1 MPIATTNLALP
12 RLRLMELVAACPTFR
27 TVVGAADSAEA
38 MVHILSPYADDHLV
52 DTMFEGSPVLDGAGN
67 KVQELKEP
75 RPRAIIN
82 HNEYDRQLLGTA
94 FGASKINHI
103 LCFEFLPDPAAGAD
117 INVGLALFEEQV
129 GWATDAGVDFII
141 AETFSW
147 GEEALI
153 ALDVI
158 RRSRKPA
165 VITMSVHRKPETR
178 EGWTLGDCCKRL
190 EDAGADVVGVNCAR
204 GPATMIPLLKE
215 IRDAVSVH
223 VAALPVPYRTT
234 EQQPTF
240 QSLRDPACGCLPR
253 EMPFP
258 EALDP
263 FTCNRYEIAEF
274 AKNAYALGVNYLG
287 VCCGASPHHIRSM
300 AEALG
305 KSPPAS
311 RYSTDM

>member
-129 GWATDAGVDFII
+129 GKILD
-141 AETFSW
+141 EM
-147 GEEALI
+147 EE
-153 ALDVI
+153 
-158 RRSRKPA
+158 RR
-165 VITMSVHRKPETR
+165 
-178 EGWTLGDCCKRL
+178 
-190 EDAGADVVGVNCAR
+190 GADKLAGEDVFTELDSTHLNLTEYSLVM
-204 GPATMIPLLKE
+204 GPAE
-215 IRDAVSVH
+215 SN
-223 VAALPVPYRTT
+223 
-234 EQQPTF
+234 
-240 QSLRDPACGCLPR
+240 
-253 EMPFP
+253 P
-258 EALDP
+258 E
-263 FTCNRYEIAEF
+263 EE
-274 AKNAYALGVNYLG
+274 LGVLFYTLVLLVDAIG
-287 VCCGASPHHIRSM
+287 
-300 AEALG
+300 
-305 KSPPAS
+305 
-311 RYSTDM
+311 